1 MDKERIM
8 TFGLEDFKTT
18 KELLDYY
25 DENVIVIK
33 GKNMPESF
41 KGSIRIDC
49 FLIIYCFQGEISI
62 NINQKDYIINKDNS
76 AMLEYLINIE
86 EAEINIDVYSGIID
100 SIILDLEANEF
111 VVERTEN
118 QVKATKQIDNILEL
132 DELDSLIKANDM
144 YIIEA
149 EKTFFTTDYILDANI
164 DNKIIF
170 SIFFNKIITF
180 YYTIA

>member
-62 NINQKDYIINKDNS
+62 NINQKDYMINKDNS
-76 AMLEYLINIE
+76 AVVLPNSVISRVRPSIRRINTY
-86 EAEINIDVYSGIID
+86 NNV
-100 SIILDLEANEF
+100 SIIGF
-111 VVERTEN
+111 ST
-118 QVKATKQIDNILEL
+118 
-132 DELDSLIKANDM
+132 
-144 YIIEA
+144 
-149 EKTFFTTDYILDANI
+149 TFLKNFTL
-164 DNKIIF
+164 
-170 SIFFNKIITF
+170 
-180 YYTIA
+180 

>member
-8 TFGLEDFKTT
+8 TFGLENFKAT

-62 NINQKDYIINKDNS
+62 NINPGRWAFS
-76 AMLEYLINIE
+76 P
-86 EAEINIDVYSGIID
+86 SGRNRFR
-100 SIILDLEANEF
+100 E
-111 VVERTEN
+111 
-118 QVKATKQIDNILEL
+118 VK
-132 DELDSLIKANDM
+132 
-144 YIIEA
+144 
-149 EKTFFTTDYILDANI
+149 
-164 DNKIIF
+164 
-170 SIFFNKIITF
+170 
-180 YYTIA
+180 